1 MQNFTPNFEVLP
13 RLRTLDFARFLRKM
27 PKSIKNAKIIIKNI
41 SFCNALIIRRIR
53 E

>member
-27 PKSIKNAKIIIKNI
+27 PKSIKNAKKYQKCQN
-41 SFCNALIIRRIR
+41 NY
-53 E
+53 